1 MDLTRL
7 DLNLFVVF
15 DAIYRETSLTRAG
28 LKLHITQPAVSH
40 ALARLR
46 ALCDD
51 PLFVKTG
58 RQMLPTP
65 RARQMA
71 PQVQEAL
78 AALGASVAQP
88 QGFDPARA
96 SRAFTLGLRE
106 VQESLALR
114 TLLPSFGPQAPGL
127 TLALVR
133 MDRERLEDDLRRG
146 VLDAALDVHLPV
158 SRHIGRLKVMS
169 EPMVVL
175 ARADHPRVQGA
186 LTLDGYLAEAH
197 VLVSTRR
204 SGLGLEDTALGQLGA
219 QRRITLRCQNYHAAC
234 EAVAATD
241 LLLTLP
247 CQHAR
252 LCNRAWQHQLLPAPC
267 ALPTLDVYL
276 YWDHR
281 LDADPAN
288 QWLRSGLLAG
298 AADAKL
304 GESGGIPALQP
315 STLP

>member
-1 MDLTRL
+1 MNEIHLSKM

-15 DAIYRETSLTRAG
+15 DAIYREASLTRAG
-28 LKLHITQPAVSH
+28 HKLHITQPAVSH

-46 ALCDD
+46 EVCDD
-51 PLFVKTG
+51 PLFVKAG
-58 RQMLPTP
+58 RQMQPTP
-65 RARQMA
+65 RARAMA
-71 PQVQEAL
+71 PQVQAAL

-88 QGFDPARA
+88 QGFDPAQATRG
-96 SRAFTLGLRE
+96 FTLGLRE

-114 TLLPSFGPQAPGL
+114 ALLPAFGPHAPGL

-133 MDRERLEDDLRRG
+133 MDRDRLEDDLRLG

-175 ARADHPRVQGA
+175 ARADHPRVQGT
-186 LTLDGYLAEAH
+186 LTLDAYLAEAH

-204 SGLGLEDTALGQLGA
+204 SGLGLEDAALSQLGV
-219 QRRITLRCQNYHAAC
+219 QRRIWLRCQNYHSAC
-234 EAVAATD
+234 EAVATCD

-247 CQHAR
+247 RQHAL

-267 ALPTLDVYL
+267 ALPPLEVYL

-281 LDADPAN
+281 LDTDPAN
-288 QWLRSGLLAG
+288 QWLRACLLDERVA
-298 AADAKL
+298 
-304 GESGGIPALQP
+304 PAEV
-315 STLP
+315 